1 MIPTATH
8 INYYNVCRRK
18 LWLFANGINM
28 EHASDLVTE
37 GKLIGTE
44 SYPQRSDRYTEV
56 QLGGVKID
64 FYDAKNK
71 VVHETKKSDKMEL
84 AHEAQVKY
92 YLYIL
97 EQNGV
102 TGVKGQL
109 EYPTLR
115 HTKIVELTDED
126 RLTIPQWEQ
135 DIESIVKKPTMPP
148 PIESKSCKKC
158 SYYEFCYC

>member
-64 FYDAKNK
+64 FYDPYNK
-71 VVHETKKSDKMEL
+71 VVHETK
-84 AHEAQVKY
+84 
-92 YLYIL
+92 
-97 EQNGV
+97 
-102 TGVKGQL
+102 
-109 EYPTLR
+109 
-115 HTKIVELTDED
+115 
-126 RLTIPQWEQ
+126 
-135 DIESIVKKPTMPP
+135 
-148 PIESKSCKKC
+148 
-158 SYYEFCYC
+158 